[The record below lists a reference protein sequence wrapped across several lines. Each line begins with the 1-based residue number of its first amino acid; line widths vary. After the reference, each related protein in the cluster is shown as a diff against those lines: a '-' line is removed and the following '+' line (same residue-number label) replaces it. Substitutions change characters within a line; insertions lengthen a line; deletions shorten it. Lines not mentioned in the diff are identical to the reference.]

1 MSLKSIKKNYI
12 KLLEAF
18 SEAGVTL
25 NESQKETMDTFV
37 SDFEETLKEKEK
49 EVEERISNE
58 YKQVVENILNHQK
71 EHAELTGKIQDK
83 VTSEKE
89 SQKIAEAVDSYLS
102 KYVEEILPNKT
113 IVDYARMEKLER
125 IQESLK
131 EMLVISEANINDKT
145 TEITEDLTK
154 KNEET
159 TKKLDE
165 CEEKIKEQE
174 KELSS
179 LKAEKFINEKTKDL
193 PEIES
198 DKVKEKTQGMGLD
211 EVTEKYDS
219 ILESVQKEI
228 ADEKVVTEDD
238 TKSLEEAITEIL
250 EKNETEA
257 STEKI
262 SGKEV
267 EGQEINPPIED
278 DEEPSELVSITESQM
293 QAWINTLNRITP
305 KK

>member
-25 NESQKETMDTFV
+25 NESQKETMDNFV

-49 EVEERISNE
+49 EVEERVSSE
-58 YKQVVENILNHQK
+58 YKEVVENILNHQK

-83 VTSEKE
+83 VSSEKE

-145 TEITEDLTK
+145 TEITASIS
-154 KNEET
+154 ET
-159 TKKLDE
+159 SANSFT
-165 CEEKIKEQE
+165 I
-174 KELSS
+174 
-179 LKAEKFINEKTKDL
+179 
-193 PEIES
+193 
-198 DKVKEKTQGMGLD
+198 
-211 EVTEKYDS
+211 
-219 ILESVQKEI
+219 
-228 ADEKVVTEDD
+228 
-238 TKSLEEAITEIL
+238 
-250 EKNETEA
+250 
-257 STEKI
+257 
-262 SGKEV
+262 
-267 EGQEINPPIED
+267 
-278 DEEPSELVSITESQM
+278 LVSECPQSSK
-293 QAWINTLNRITP
+293 W
-305 KK
+305 

>member
-1 MSLKSIKKNYI
+1 
-12 KLLEAF
+12 
-18 SEAGVTL
+18 
-25 NESQKETMDTFV
+25 MDTFV

-49 EVEERISNE
+49 EVEERISSE

-131 EMLVISEANINDKT
+131 EMLVISEANISDKT
-145 TEITEDLTK
+145 TEITDELTK

-165 CEEKIKEQE
+165 CKEKIKEQE

-179 LKAEKFINEKTKDL
+179 LKAEKFINDKTKDL

-250 EKNETEA
+250 EKKETEA
-257 STEKI
+257 STEKN
-262 SGKEV
+262 SDKEV
-267 EGQEINPPIED
+267 EGQEINPPIEEG
-278 DEEPSELVSITESQM
+278 EEPSELVSITESQM
-293 QAWINTLNRITP
+293 QAWINTLHRITP